1 MFMRPL
7 SSSYAI
13 NPYGMLALLLLGL
26 TAARAD
32 AQTALTPAPA
42 TAAQATSTSE
52 PSEAIGERYHVELS
66 VGAWF
71 TMPSTALFSDSEVV
85 TSGTTSTTVNG
96 TSIDF
101 KKQLGLNNKT
111 FPGGHLTIRLAPK
124 HKLLG
129 EFIPI
134 NYKQSATLTGDIITS
149 GQTYLSGQPVQS
161 ELRWNEWNAGYE
173 YDLMTSP
180 SGYLGAVIA
189 VTRLNVAGGLA
200 NGAQS
205 GTATVNIV
213 MPGLGATGRYYV
225 RPQVSLTGGLLAF
238 YLPGGATSTHGHSI
252 QIDGY
257 ATVNASKYVGVQAG
271 YRSFIMSYVWE
282 SPLNSSSMT
291 IGGPY
296 LGGTL
301 HF

>member
-1 MFMRPL
+1 
-7 SSSYAI
+7 
-13 NPYGMLALLLLGL
+13 MLALLLLGL
-26 TAARAD
+26 TPARAD
-32 AQTALTPAPA
+32 AQTTLTPAPV
-42 TAAQATSTSE
+42 TAAQATSPSE
-52 PSEAIGERYHVELS
+52 PSDSIYERYHVELS
-66 VGAWF
+66 GGAWF
-71 TMPSTALFSDSEVV
+71 TMPSTALFSDSETV
-85 TSGTTSTTVNG
+85 TSGSTTTTVNG

-101 KKQLGLNNKT
+101 KNQLGLNNKT
-111 FPGGHLTIRLAPK
+111 FPDGHLTIRLAPK
-124 HKLLG
+124 HKLRG

-134 NYKQSATLTGDIITS
+134 KYKQSATLAADVITS
-149 GQTYLSGQPVQS
+149 GQTYLSGQAVQS
-161 ELRWNEWNAGYE
+161 ELRWNEWNVGYE
-173 YDLMTSP
+173 FDFMTAP

-189 VTRLNVAGGLA
+189 VTRLNVAGALA

-213 MPGLGATGRYYV
+213 MPGLGATARYYL
-225 RPQVSLTGGLLAF
+225 RPQVSVTGGLLAF
-238 YLPGGATSTHGHSI
+238 YLPGGSTSTHGHSI

-282 SPLNSSSMT
+282 SPLNTSSMT

-296 LGGTL
+296 LGGTV